1 MKFIKINDDVMINL
15 EEISYICYRYRLGEL
30 ILGLK
35 NREKDFICHSNCDEV
50 FAKIQ
55 NAIAECGSIIK

>member
-15 EEISYICYRYRLGEL
+15 EEISYICYRLGDL
-30 ILGLK
+30 IIGLK
-35 NREKDFICHSNCDEV
+35 NKEKEFCISVNCDEV

-55 NAIAECGSIIK
+55 HGIAECGSIIK